1 MSIRRALASARLRTR
16 SVGLLAGLVLIGAAA
31 TLIASGSATGKGAQ
45 KAGGPATG
53 GGTSASLVLH
63 QASALTLALSPD
75 HQTITMNLLGNLWT
89 LPASGGTATRT
100 TSLQQD
106 TAYPDWSPDGK
117 TIAFQSYK
125 SGTFHIWAMN
135 PDGSNVR
142 ELTSGFYDDREPQFS
157 PDGTKIVFSSDCPP
171 DGAPAGTATG
181 SYNLWTLELATG
193 KLTEITHASGGTN
206 FYYPTWSPDGM
217 QITYVDSSHA
227 IESIAA
233 DGTGA
238 ATTLYSDPANTFY
251 SPTWSPDG
259 KSLAYTE
266 LDNQGTL
273 TQLFVNGNAVSGS
286 EDVFAFPARW
296 ASDDTLIY
304 AANGKILQRSLS
316 SGTVNTIPFSAKV
329 SFNRASYP
337 MKAHNFDSTK
347 KQPATGILSPE
358 LSPDGHHVVFV
369 ALNQLWEMKIGH
381 KPVALTNS
389 PWAKATP
396 AWSPDGKY
404 LAYASDKDG
413 PMAIYIRNIDTG
425 ATRRLT
431 APFTGAQAKLA
442 WSPDGKKIAFESA
455 LDSEAGS
462 QALYVADVASGQF
475 QEVFGP
481 GNANGAAY
489 EIAFEPGAPSWGP
502 DSNTIALAVQ
512 QSYSTRFREGVSEI
526 LIVNMTTKET
536 HEYDPY
542 PYETLTNRVEGD
554 GPVWSPDGKYMA
566 YVLDDVLWILPVT
579 PTGAPAGPAKQLT
592 NEVADQLSW
601 SGDSQHILYDS
612 AGTLRMVSVNGGQ
625 PTTVPVRLNWRP
637 QAAPSGE
644 KVIHAGTVWTGTSGS
659 EQHNVDIVVSGNHI
673 VSVDPAKPRSS
684 YGPGIQYVDAS
695 ADTVIPGLWDAH
707 SHENMD
713 QPFAGNRRD
722 RMELAMGVTS
732 EISMGDEAYHSLEQV
747 ESQQSGATLGPR
759 YFWGAEPVDGRR
771 IFYSWMRA
779 DPDMTALNRDLGRL
793 AALKPDMLKTY
804 VRLPNSYEQI
814 AINAGHQMGIPSFSH
829 YFWPA
834 LEFGQDGTSHWAT
847 QRLGYQIATSNNTV
861 AYDDTIQLYAQ
872 SGMAIT
878 NTPFFGVQYLEN
890 VNGQPILN
898 DPRMKALLSPWQYAL
913 AEQEYAAPPLSAAS
927 LQSIRGWSGADAKII
942 AAGGTVLGGTDN
954 PIGIGNFGTVVAA
967 SVMAHTGLSN
977 YQTLRAFTVEPAKV
991 MGVLNQ
997 IGTIQPG
1004 MIADMDI
1011 IHGNPLQNIET
1022 IANDDYVMQ
1031 NGRLFTEKQLI
1042 GPYANVQLNTP
1053 PASGAQVS
1061 VALAEAATLSRGKRK
1076 WATVGQVAKLQ
1087 QLSIYLCHPESGSD
1101 PLAASASVDQA
1112 TLGAPEY

>member
-1 MSIRRALASARLRTR
+1 VVI
-16 SVGLLAGLVLIGAAA
+16 IGAGAA
-31 TLIASGSATGKGAQ
+31 LLTTTSATGQGA
-45 KAGGPATG
+45 KSRRGPAIG

-63 QASALTLALSPD
+63 EASAITLALAPD
-75 HQTITMNLLGNLWT
+75 GKTMSMNVLGNLWT
-89 LPASGGTATRT
+89 LSTSGGPATRIS
-100 TSLQQD
+100 SLLQD

-142 ELTSGFYDDREPQFS
+142 QLTSGYYDDREPQFS
-157 PDGTKIVFSSDCPP
+157 PDATKIVFSSDRPP
-171 DGAPAGTATG
+171 DGSPAGTATG
-181 SYNLWTLELATG
+181 SYNLWTLTLATG
-193 KLTEITHASGGTN
+193 TLTELTHASGGVN
-206 FYYPTWSPDGM
+206 YYYPTWTPDGKT
-217 QITYVDSSHA
+217 ITYVDSSHA

-233 DGTGA
+233 DGTGSP
-238 ATTLYSDPANTFY
+238 TTLYSDPTNTFY

-259 KSLAYTE
+259 KNLAYTE
-266 LDNQGTL
+266 LDNKGTL
-273 TQLFVNGNAVSGS
+273 TQLFVNATAVSGS
-286 EDVFAFPARW
+286 EDVFASPARW
-296 ASDDTLIY
+296 AANDDLIY
-304 AANGKILQRSLS
+304 AANGHILRRSLS
-316 SGTVNTIPFSAKV
+316 RGSVSTIPFSATV

-337 MKAHNFDSTK
+337 MKAHNFSSTQT
-347 KQPATGILSPE
+347 QPATGILSPQ
-358 LSPDGHHVVFV
+358 LSPDGRHIAFV
-369 ALNQLWEMKIGH
+369 ALNQLWEMELGH
-381 KPVALTNS
+381 KPVKLTDS

-396 AWSPDGKY
+396 VWSPDGTK
-404 LAYASDKDG
+404 LAYSSDQNG
-413 PMAIYIRNIDTG
+413 SMAVYIRTLATG
-425 ATRRLT
+425 ATRQLT
-431 APFTGAQAKLA
+431 APFTGAQVKLA
-442 WSPDGKKIAFESA
+442 WSPDGNKIAFETA
-455 LDSEAGS
+455 LDAEGGS
-462 QALYVADVASGQF
+462 QALYVADVAH
-475 QEVFGP
+475 
-481 GNANGAAY
+481 GNFTQIFSPTQDAKGAQY

-512 QSYSTRFREGVSEI
+512 QSYSTRFREGESRI
-526 LIVNMTTKET
+526 LTVDATTGAT
-536 HEYDPY
+536 HMYDPY
-542 PYETLTNRVEGD
+542 GFETITNRVEGD
-554 GPVWSPDGKYMA
+554 GPVWSPDGRSMA
-566 YVLDDVLWILPVT
+566 YVLDDVLWVLPVDQA
-579 PTGAPAGPAKQLT
+579 TGAPAGPARQIT
-592 NEVADQLSW
+592 HEVADQLSW

-612 AGTLRMVSVNGGQ
+612 AGTLRLVSVNGGE
-625 PTTVPVRLNWRP
+625 PTTVPVDLTWRP
-637 QAAPSGE
+637 QAAPTGE
-644 KVIHAGTVWTGTSGS
+644 KVIHAGTVWTGASGAQ
-659 EQHNVDIVVSGNHI
+659 EQHNVDIVVVGNHI
-673 VSVDPAKPRSS
+673 ESVGAAKPRSS
-684 YGPGIQYVDAS
+684 YPAGIQYVDAS

-759 YFWGAEPVDGRR
+759 YFWGGEPVDGQR

-779 DPDMTALNRDLGRL
+779 DPNMTTLNRSLSRL

-804 VRLPNSYEQI
+804 VRLPNSYEQV

-834 LEFGQDGTSHWAT
+834 LSFGQDGTSHWAT
-847 QRLGYQIATSNNTV
+847 QRLGYQIAVSNNTA
-861 AYDDTIQLYAQ
+861 AYNDTIQLYAQ

-913 AEQEYAAPPLSAAS
+913 AEQEYAAPPLSPAS
-927 LQSIRGWSGADAKII
+927 QQSIDGWSHADAKIL

-954 PIGIGNFGTVVAA
+954 PIGIGNWGTVVAI

-977 YQTLRAFTVEPAKV
+977 YQALQAFTSAPAKV

-1011 IHGNPLQNIET
+1011 IHGNPIENIET

-1031 NGRLFTEKQLI
+1031 NGRLFTEQQII
-1042 GPYANVQLNTP
+1042 GPYGTTQLNTAP
-1053 PASGAQVS
+1053 SGSSQVA
-1061 VALAEAATLSRGKRK
+1061 VAFAEAATLQQGKHP
-1076 WATVGQVAKLQ
+1076 WATVAEVAALAKVAQ
-1087 QLSIYLCHPESGSD
+1087 YLCHPESGSD
-1101 PLAASASVDQA
+1101 PAAGSSDVA
-1112 TLGAPEY
+1112 TQGAPEF

>member
-1 MSIRRALASARLRTR
+1 
-16 SVGLLAGLVLIGAAA
+16 
-31 TLIASGSATGKGAQ
+31 
-45 KAGGPATG
+45 
-53 GGTSASLVLH
+53 
-63 QASALTLALSPD
+63 
-75 HQTITMNLLGNLWT
+75 MNLLGNLWT
-89 LPASGGTATRT
+89 LPTSGGSAARV

-142 ELTSGFYDDREPQFS
+142 ELTFGFYDDREPQFS
-157 PDGTKIVFSSDCPP
+157 PDGTKIVFSSDRPP

-181 SYNLWTLELATG
+181 SYNLWTLTLATG
-193 KLTEITHASGGTN
+193 QLTEITHASGGTN
-206 FYYPTWSPDGM
+206 YYYPTWSPDG
-217 QITYVDSSHA
+217 QRITYVDTSHA

-233 DGTGA
+233 DGSGS
-238 ATTLYSDPANTFY
+238 ATTLYSDAANTFY

-273 TQLFVNGNAVSGS
+273 TQLFVNGNAVSGD

-296 ASDDTLIY
+296 ASNDTLIY
-304 AANGKILQRSLS
+304 AADGKIIQRSLS
-316 SGTVNTIPFSAKV
+316 SGSVNTIPFSAKV

-337 MKAHNFDSTK
+337 IKAHDFDSTK
-347 KQPATGILSPE
+347 KQPATGILTPQ
-358 LSPDGHHVVFV
+358 LSPDGQHVVFV
-369 ALNQLWEMKIGH
+369 ALNQLWEMTIGH
-381 KPVALTNS
+381 RPVALTNS

-396 AWSPDGKY
+396 AWSPDGKQ

-413 PMAIYIRNIDTG
+413 PMAIYIRNMQTG

-475 QEVFGP
+475 HQIFGP
-481 GNANGAAY
+481 QNANGADY
-489 EIAFEPGAPSWGP
+489 EIAFEPGSPSWGP

-526 LIVNMTTKET
+526 LTVDATTGDT

-542 PYETLTNRVEGD
+542 PYETITNRVECD

-579 PTGAPAGPAKQLT
+579 PTGAPAGPPKQLT
-592 NEVADQLSW
+592 NDVADQLSW

-612 AGTLRMVSVNGGQ
+612 AGTLRMVFAHGGQ

-659 EQHNVDIVVSGNHI
+659 EQHNVDIVVSGNRI
-673 VSVDPAKPRSS
+673 VSVGPAKPRSS
-684 YGPGIQYVDAS
+684 YGSRIQYVNAS
-695 ADTVIPGLWDAH
+695 GDTVIPGLWDAH

-713 QPFAGNRRD
+713 QAFAGNRRD
-722 RMELAMGVTS
+722 RLELAMGVTS

-779 DPDMTALNRDLGRL
+779 DPDTTALNRDLARL

-804 VRLPNSYEQI
+804 VRLPNSYEQL
-814 AINAGHQMGIPSFSH
+814 AIDAGHQMGVPSFSH

-872 SGMAIT
+872 SGMSIT

-890 VNGQPILN
+890 VNGKPILN
-898 DPRMKALLSPWQYAL
+898 DPRLKTLLSPWQYAL

-927 LQSIRGWSGADAKII
+927 LQSIRGWSHAEAKIL

-954 PIGIGNFGTVVAA
+954 PIGIGNFGTVAA

-1011 IHGNPLQNIET
+1011 IHGNPLQHIET
-1022 IANDDYVMQ
+1022 IANDVYVMQ
-1031 NGRLFTEKQLI
+1031 NGRLFPQKQLL
-1042 GPYANVQLNTP
+1042 GPYANVQLNAP
-1053 PASGAQVS
+1053 PLSSSKLS
-1061 VALAEAATLSRGKRK
+1061 VALAEEETLSHGKQQ
-1076 WATVGQVAKLQ
+1076 WATVGEVARLQ
-1087 QLSIYLCHPESGSD
+1087 RLSIYLCHPESGSD
-1101 PLAASASVDQA
+1101 PLAASANVDQA